1 MQFKLLLAMTEDS
14 RVEAVLQAAPD
25 AGATGATVIT
35 GARGEGLTPKKTF
48 LGLDLTGQRDVILLV
63 VEAHLSRDIL
73 VAVARAGEFE
83 TQPGSGI
90 AFQLAIEDAVGMG
103 SQMRSLGSRDPD
115 TR

>member
-14 RVEAVLQAAPD
+14 RVDAVLQAARE

-35 GARGEGLTPKKTF
+35 SARGEGLTPRKTF

-63 VEAHLSRDIL
+63 VEEHLSHDIL
-73 VAVARAGEFE
+73 TAVARAGEFE
-83 TQPGSGI
+83 TRPGSGI

-103 SQMRSLGSRDPD
+103 SQIGALSGRQQRS
-115 TR
+115 